1 MGDGGVLESGLVKGE
16 GPLPGTV
23 RYFAD
28 VVAAALRRRS
38 YQEENN

>member
-1 MGDGGVLESGLVKGE
+1 MMIGPIGEGGVLDSGLVKGE

-28 VVAAALRRRS
+28 VVAVALRRRS
-38 YQEENN
+38 Y